1 MKDGIKHFLLLS
13 FLVFSS
19 SDLWGQWELEP
30 NDQRYF
36 EEEDLDS
43 AQQVFQKH
51 LKEGYCYVFQSHTGP
66 NHRSQAIYYQIL
78 KHQGIR
84 VKHNNQFIVCCFEQA
99 YNQFSIPYIN
109 KRYSSTFFDSVA
121 SETRSIKIS
130 EDHFWQQL
138 DKKWSH
144 EKFEFYAHISPH
156 TLLDLD
162 SICFQAMTKTE
173 QQLCDQ
179 VYELSGNFKERKF
192 ELKLLKSNLPVEN
205 SKVKV
210 CDTLHSEYLYR
221 RFKTV
226 EQNSKRKLEPIDSTI
241 KVVEIRFQN
250 PFGDAD
256 YLNQSDQT
264 VFYELPP
271 DTIYTNADNEAI
283 FFSLELYEGEASNS
297 IEVFNEL
304 QLALRLNPKLKDK
317 ELKKAAYL
325 YYNMRILDD
334 KIVLIRR
341 PL

>member
-1 MKDGIKHFLLLS
+1 MKDGIKYLLLLS
-13 FLVFSS
+13 FLVFSNS
-19 SDLWGQWELEP
+19 NLWGQWELEP

-78 KHQGIR
+78 KQQGIR

-109 KRYSSTFFDSVA
+109 KQYPSTFFKSAA
-121 SETRSIKIS
+121 SKARNSILS
-130 EDHFWQQL
+130 EDSIWRQL
-138 DKKWSH
+138 DEKWSH

-156 TLLDLD
+156 ALLDLD

-179 VYELSGNFKERKF
+179 VYELSGNFKEGKF
-192 ELKLLKSNLPVEN
+192 EIRLLKSNLRMKN
-205 SKVKV
+205 TKVKV

-226 EQNSKRKLEPIDSTI
+226 KQNGPRKLEPIDSAI

-256 YLNQSDQT
+256 YLNQSDQS

-271 DTIYTNADNEAI
+271 DTIYTNADNEVI
-283 FFSLELYEGEASNS
+283 FFSLGLYEGQASKS
-297 IEVFNEL
+297 IYVANEL
-304 QLALRLNPKLKDK
+304 QLALRLNPKLKEE

-334 KIVLIRR
+334 KIILIRR